1 MNQFVSEAVFGE
13 IVSIAL
19 EYRFQNIQALSEE
32 QKKALHGLINRKD
45 VFAILPT
52 GHGKSLI
59 FQLLPD
65 LCRQLSVR
73 GYSYPTNPI
82 IMVICPLKSLIESH
96 IRELQ
101 SYGLTAAAVSG
112 DEVNDDAI
120 LRGEYSFVFGSPESF
135 LQNEKW
141 RQMLLSKDYQSR
153 LLTFVT
159 DEAHVVPK
167 WGFDKAQKAAFRKCF
182 SRIGELRSL
191 GPNGTPMLSLTA
203 TAKLE
208 TQTAVINALAL
219 RDDFELIYV
228 SPYRANIYLT
238 KLIVSTKIWKTFAW
252 LIERLRDQKNALERT
267 IIYCKSIKDCGQ
279 LFQLFK
285 SELGDESYFPPGCE
299 KESTNLLFGMFH
311 HNTLAKQKERILN
324 SLYEKDGVCRV
335 VFATNALGMG
345 VNFPN
350 VRTVINYG
358 PPREVEEFVQQIGR
372 AGRDGQPALAVLL
385 YNGHH
390 LKKCEDAILSYCD
403 NTKTCLRKQIA
414 SEFQQINEL
423 TFECG
428 SHKCCVNC
436 HSDCNCEEKCPIPI
450 PSFVKTNGTAR
461 QDRKK
466 RTVSKEDRK
475 LLQDL
480 LIEEMQAEQKGLC
493 TYLNPECTAGFSKSL
508 VKAVLEH
515 CKYIFTLDDIVTYL
529 PVLKKSHAVVI
540 LQMFAEIFED
550 VSFQEIDLV
559 QQVEPDVPQE
569 RYDLT
574 YGKTFDESQSSGTSA
589 GEENSN

>member
-167 WGFDKAQKAAFRKCF
+167 W
-182 SRIGELRSL
+182 
-191 GPNGTPMLSLTA
+191 
-203 TAKLE
+203 
-208 TQTAVINALAL
+208 
-219 RDDFELIYV
+219 
-228 SPYRANIYLT
+228 
-238 KLIVSTKIWKTFAW
+238 
-252 LIERLRDQKNALERT
+252 
-267 IIYCKSIKDCGQ
+267 
-279 LFQLFK
+279 
-285 SELGDESYFPPGCE
+285 
-299 KESTNLLFGMFH
+299 
-311 HNTLAKQKERILN
+311 
-324 SLYEKDGVCRV
+324 
-335 VFATNALGMG
+335 
-345 VNFPN
+345 
-350 VRTVINYG
+350 
-358 PPREVEEFVQQIGR
+358 
-372 AGRDGQPALAVLL
+372 
-385 YNGHH
+385 
-390 LKKCEDAILSYCD
+390 
-403 NTKTCLRKQIA
+403 
-414 SEFQQINEL
+414 
-423 TFECG
+423 
-428 SHKCCVNC
+428 
-436 HSDCNCEEKCPIPI
+436 
-450 PSFVKTNGTAR
+450 
-461 QDRKK
+461 
-466 RTVSKEDRK
+466 
-475 LLQDL
+475 
-480 LIEEMQAEQKGLC
+480 
-493 TYLNPECTAGFSKSL
+493 
-508 VKAVLEH
+508 
-515 CKYIFTLDDIVTYL
+515 
-529 PVLKKSHAVVI
+529 
-540 LQMFAEIFED
+540 
-550 VSFQEIDLV
+550 
-559 QQVEPDVPQE
+559 
-569 RYDLT
+569 
-574 YGKTFDESQSSGTSA
+574 
-589 GEENSN
+589 